1 MSDALTK
8 ILHGAR
14 HVLAGMFSLIFL
26 TIAVSLALLSAI
38 DFVLAFSAAPE
49 KELISGIVS
58 AINTTFI
65 SLATYELGVGIGKE
79 YASPDNGSEF
89 YPAIRR
95 NVTRFVSVA
104 CIALVLESLILVI
117 KYSQL
122 ELAGNLY
129 YPVAIVVGAS
139 VLLGALGLFI
149 HLSRPC
155 SGAASCQRA
164 FAGAADRQT

>member
-1 MSDALTK
+1 MATPLTNVM
-8 ILHGAR
+8 HTCR
-14 HVLAGMFSLIFL
+14 QVLAGMFSLIFL
-26 TIAVSLALLSAI
+26 TVAVSLALLSAI
-38 DFVLAFSAAPE
+38 DFVLAFRAAPA
-49 KELISGIVS
+49 KELIGGIVS
-58 AINTTFI
+58 AINTAFI

-79 YASPDNGSEF
+79 YASPDNGSGF

-104 CIALVLESLILVI
+104 CIALVLEALILVI

-139 VLLGALGLFI
+139 VLLTALGLFI

-155 SGAASCQRA
+155 SGTACQRA

>member
-1 MSDALTK
+1 MATPLTNV
-8 ILHGAR
+8 IHTCR
-14 HVLAGMFSLIFL
+14 QVLAGMFSLIFL
-26 TIAVSLALLSAI
+26 TVAASLALLSAI
-38 DFVLAFSAAPE
+38 DFVLAFRAAPA
-49 KELISGIVS
+49 KELIGGIVS
-58 AINTTFI
+58 AINTAFI
-65 SLATYELGVGIGKE
+65 SLATYELGVGISKE
-79 YASPDNGSEF
+79 YASPDNGSGF

-104 CIALVLESLILVI
+104 CIALVLEALILVI

-139 VLLGALGLFI
+139 VLLTALGLFI

-155 SGAASCQRA
+155 SGTACQRA

>member
-1 MSDALTK
+1 MATPLTNVM
-8 ILHGAR
+8 HTCR
-14 HVLAGMFSLIFL
+14 QVLAGMFSLIFL
-26 TIAVSLALLSAI
+26 TVAVSLALLSAI
-38 DFVLAFSAAPE
+38 DFVLAFRAAPA
-49 KELISGIVS
+49 KELIGGIVS
-58 AINTTFI
+58 AINTAFI

-104 CIALVLESLILVI
+104 CIALVLEALILVI

-139 VLLGALGLFI
+139 VLLTALGLFI

-155 SGAASCQRA
+155 SGTACQRA

>member
-1 MSDALTK
+1 MATPLTNV
-8 ILHGAR
+8 IHTCR
-14 HVLAGMFSLIFL
+14 QVLAGMFSLIFL
-26 TIAVSLALLSAI
+26 TVAASLALLSAI
-38 DFVLAFSAAPE
+38 DFVLAFRAAPA
-49 KELISGIVS
+49 KELIGGIVS
-58 AINTTFI
+58 AINTAFI

-79 YASPDNGSEF
+79 YASPDNGSGF

-104 CIALVLESLILVI
+104 CIALVLEALILVI

-139 VLLGALGLFI
+139 VLLTALGLFI

-155 SGAASCQRA
+155 SGAACQRA
-164 FAGAADRQT
+164 FAGAAGRQT

>member
-1 MSDALTK
+1 MATPLTNVM
-8 ILHGAR
+8 HTCR
-14 HVLAGMFSLIFL
+14 QVLAGMFSLIFL
-26 TIAVSLALLSAI
+26 TVAVSLALLSAI
-38 DFVLAFSAAPE
+38 DFVLAFRAAPA
-49 KELISGIVS
+49 KELVS
-58 AINTTFI
+58 AINTAFI

-79 YASPDNGSEF
+79 YTSPDNGSEF

-104 CIALVLESLILVI
+104 CIALVLEALILVI

-139 VLLGALGLFI
+139 VLLTALGLFI

-155 SGAASCQRA
+155 SGTACQRA

>member
-1 MSDALTK
+1 MVATLTS
-8 ILHGAR
+8 IMHRSR

-26 TIAVSLALLSAI
+26 TIAVSLALLSAV
-38 DFVLAFSAAPE
+38 DFVLAFRAAPA
-49 KELISGIVS
+49 KELIGGIVS

-79 YASPDNGSEF
+79 YASPDNGSGF

-104 CIALVLESLILVI
+104 CIALVLEALILVI

-139 VLLGALGLFI
+139 VLLIALGLFI

-155 SGAASCQRA
+155 CQRA
-164 FAGAADRQT
+164 FAGAEDRQT